1 MDFTKTD
8 IHASVDVLANQ
19 IFRGQVNDDYLKARR
34 EQHQGFDR
42 DLWRVLADA
51 GLLAGTLSEEF
62 GGSEMNLLEVTGLL
76 EAQGAVLAKLPLWQ
90 SIIASQ
96 LIDSFGSRTQKAALL
111 PSLAKGDTH
120 LSLAFTE
127 AARTDLEDLLVIDSD
142 SVTGLVN
149 DVAFAEGASAIV
161 LPLKAGK
168 STVLYLLDPSQKGV
182 NLLLQMASNDEA
194 HYQLQLDRV
203 SIDPAN
209 IIASQGHSE
218 DLVEWVLQRCYTAIA
233 AVQLGVVQE
242 AIRRTA
248 IYVNERHQFNKPL
261 SSFQAVS
268 HRAANGY
275 IDYSSLRACVWL
287 AAWTLSEGKDA
298 RAESRTAK
306 WWACEAGHRIGHTAQ
321 HLHGGLGADV
331 DYPIHRY
338 FLWAKQLEFT
348 LGGAQQQ
355 LAQLGKQLADN
366 DSLGFVV

>member
-42 DLWRVLADA
+42 DLWRGLADA

-62 GGSEMNLLEVTGLL
+62 GGSERNLLEVTGLL

-218 DLVEWVLQRCYTAIA
+218 DLVEWVLQLCYTAIA
-233 AVQLGVVQE
+233 AVQLGVAQE

-248 IYVNERHQFNKPL
+248 IYVNE
-261 SSFQAVS
+261 
-268 HRAANGY
+268 
-275 IDYSSLRACVWL
+275 
-287 AAWTLSEGKDA
+287 
-298 RAESRTAK
+298 
-306 WWACEAGHRIGHTAQ
+306 
-321 HLHGGLGADV
+321 
-331 DYPIHRY
+331 
-338 FLWAKQLEFT
+338 
-348 LGGAQQQ
+348 
-355 LAQLGKQLADN
+355 
-366 DSLGFVV
+366 